1 MKDPEQLSGVF
12 FLLFFVLSIVIAV
25 LGVSVWLR
33 LRDAAGL
40 PPGRSPALVT
50 VLALAC
56 VFVLSF
62 FSIFMPLLA
71 LLPAA
76 WFCIGGIWLL
86 QYHGALNRDG
96 GIVVLLVGVHWIF
109 LTMIQVALEAW
120 QKTIAGAAIRIDI
133 IVTLPLACLA
143 AVLGW
148 VLLDRLPVA
157 PDWKP
162 QRKPVSPWKGGRP
175 SAPKGPQNARP

>member
-25 LGVSVWLR
+25 LGISVWWR

-40 PPGRSPALVT
+40 PVGRSPALVT

-62 FSIFMPLLA
+62 LSIFMPLLA

-76 WFCIGGIWLL
+76 WFCIGGLWLV
-86 QYHGALNRDG
+86 QYRGVLNRNG

-109 LTMIQVALEAW
+109 LTAIQVALEAW
-120 QKTIAGAAIRIDI
+120 QKTVSGAIRIDI
-133 IVTLPLACLA
+133 LVTLPLACLA

-148 VLLDRLPVA
+148 VLLDRLPVD

-162 QRKPVSPWKGGRP
+162 QRKPVSLLGGP
-175 SAPKGPQNARP
+175 HP